1 MTGYEDGVPG
11 YLTFR
16 VTPQE
21 GPVAAFA
28 EQEAWQARELYPD
41 LNGLAL
47 AEFFYAKELD
57 SGGWAL
63 SKHLS
68 DAPQGARDS
77 LGHHFRMRAA
87 RARDEGDERAH
98 AEWTAAALR
107 MDREVVDEVR
117 VRGERFRIVR
127 ASRFLRTGPDG
138 PEPPR
143 PSDPDPAEA
152 GEAHM
157 LPSRIEGHVIDPRL
171 GTGLADGLLRLDLLR
186 FLGAVPG
193 APAGLRE
200 DALDAAE
207 RCPGGVL
214 LPAVFMISE
223 RVDGRWQAFHPGASD
238 DTPQG
243 ARDGLTTW
251 LRVMAPFTLVMT
263 DEDRAAYA
271 RAADLLD
278 EQRCDDLVVDGRW
291 FRVTRVE
298 RLVRLGPDGPEGPRP
313 HDFDPDPPVAVQN
326 ERSADGGRWRAGD
339 DGDGDDEDDE
349 DLPNPVVEQQVR
361 ELQVLWEQELARR
374 AAARERRADRR
385 RGARGRTGPA
395 EG

>member
-1 MTGYEDGVPG
+1 MTGYENGVPG

-16 VTPQE
+16 VIPQE

-47 AEFFYAKELD
+47 AEFFHAKELD
-57 SGGWAL
+57 SGGWKL
-63 SKHLS
+63 SKYPS

-77 LGHHFRMRAA
+77 LGHHFRVRAA
-87 RARDEGDERAH
+87 EAEKAGDGEAH
-98 AEWTAAALR
+98 REWMSAAVR
-107 MDREVVDEVR
+107 MDREVVDEIR

-127 ASRFLRTGPDG
+127 ASRFLRTGPEG

-143 PSDPDPAEA
+143 PSDPDPAVP
-152 GEAHM
+152 GEAHT

-186 FLGAVPG
+186 FFGSVPG
-193 APAGLRE
+193 APAGMRE

-223 RVDGRWQAFHPGASD
+223 RVEGRWQAFHPGASD

-243 ARDGLTTW
+243 ARDGLATW

-278 EQRCDDLVVDGRW
+278 EKRCDDLTVDGRW

-298 RLVRLGPDGPEGPRP
+298 RLVRLGPEGPEGPRP
-313 HDFDPDPPVAVQN
+313 HDFDPDPPVSVQT
-326 ERSADGGRWRAGD
+326 EQLKEQGLWR
-339 DGDGDDEDDE
+339 DEDDE
-349 DLPNPVVEQQVR
+349 DDTDPVVEQRVS
-361 ELQVLWEQELARR
+361 ELQALWEQELARR
-374 AAARERRADRR
+374 AAVQERRANRR
-385 RGARGRTGPA
+385 GGARGTTDQA